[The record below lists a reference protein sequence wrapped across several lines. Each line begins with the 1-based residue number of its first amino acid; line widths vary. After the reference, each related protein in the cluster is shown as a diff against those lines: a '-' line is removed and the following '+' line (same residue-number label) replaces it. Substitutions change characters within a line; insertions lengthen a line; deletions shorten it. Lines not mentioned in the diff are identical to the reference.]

1 MLRLYSTKTPDEH
14 FLKRGAYFQIIPK
27 EVFIKSIHSKVI
39 STSLNKETISRLR
52 SISRKTLTAETD
64 RQCYAYDATN
74 MQYMPDAIV
83 FPDNEEQV
91 SQILKLANEKEFP
104 VVPRGAG
111 SGLTGGALAVKG
123 GLVVVMTRMNKILN
137 IDMDNLVADVQP
149 GVVTGLF
156 HQRVQHLGFFYPPDP
171 SSSAYSTLGGN
182 VAECAGGP
190 SAVKYGVTRDYVLG
204 LNVVIPGG
212 AIIQTGVRTAKGV
225 VGYDLTRLI
234 TGSEGTL
241 GIITQITLKLLPKP
255 KYTQTLTVF
264 YPSMHDA
271 AKNVS
276 EIIRQGLIPKTIE
289 YLDHAAIAC
298 MPADLPGGIPS
309 EAKAMLI
316 IEIDGIPEQID
327 TECLQIM
334 DLAHQYQAIS
344 IRKAENAAESNAI
357 WQARK
362 AISPALYKYAPDK
375 INEDIVVPRSLIP
388 DFVDKV
394 DELRHATG
402 LTMIT
407 FGHAGDGNIHFTV
420 MLDKNDANT
429 KKKADLVIESIF
441 DYTLSLGGTLSGE
454 HGIGISKSAYLEKE
468 INPQTLTLM
477 RQIKKAFDPKGIL
490 NPGKIFP
497 GDIS

>member
-1 MLRLYSTKTPDEH
+1 M
-14 FLKRGAYFQIIPK
+14 
-27 EVFIKSIHSKVI
+27 IKKYLEKNNQAN
-39 STSLNKETISRLR
+39 SLNKAILR
-52 SISRKTLTAETD
+52 QLKAITGKVLTAESD
-64 RQCYAYDATN
+64 RRCYAYDATN
-74 MQYMPDAIV
+74 MEYVPDAIV
-83 FPDNEEQV
+83 FPEHEDQV
-91 SQILKLANEKEFP
+91 SQILKLANDHEFP
-104 VVPRGAG
+104 IVPRGAG

-123 GLVVVMTRMNKILN
+123 GLVVVMTRMNQILN

-149 GVVTGLF
+149 GVVTGIF
-156 HQRVQHLGFFYPPDP
+156 HKRVQRLGLFYPPDP

-204 LNVVIPGG
+204 LHVVIPDGTL
-212 AIIQTGVRTAKGV
+212 IQTGVRTAKGV

-241 GIITQITLKLLPKP
+241 GIITQMTLKLLPKP
-255 KYTQTLTVF
+255 ASTQVLTVF
-264 YPSMHDA
+264 YPSMHKA
-271 AKNVS
+271 AENVS
-276 EIIRQGLIPKTIE
+276 EIIRKGLIPKTIE

-298 MPADLPGGIPS
+298 MPSDLPGGIPP
-309 EAKAMLI
+309 EARAMLI
-316 IEIDGIPEQID
+316 IEIDGIPEQIES
-327 TECLQIM
+327 ECSKIIS
-334 DLAHQYQAIS
+334 LANQYQAIS
-344 IRKAENAAESNAI
+344 IRKADNTSESNAI

-420 MLDKNDANT
+420 MLDKSDAVAQ
-429 KKKADLVIESIF
+429 KKADIVIESIF

-468 INPQTLTLM
+468 IDPQTLALM
-477 RQIKKAFDPKGIL
+477 RQIKKAFDPKGVL

-497 GDIS
+497 GEPS

>member
-1 MLRLYSTKTPDEH
+1 MNKQKLPVTFNKATINQ
-14 FLKRGAYFQIIPK
+14 LKAITGKIM
-27 EVFIKSIHSKVI
+27 
-39 STSLNKETISRLR
+39 
-52 SISRKTLTAETD
+52 TAEAD

-83 FPDNEEQV
+83 FPENESQV
-91 SQILKLANEKEFP
+91 SQILKLANDAEFP
-104 VVPRGAG
+104 VIPRGAG
-111 SGLTGGALAVKG
+111 SGLTGGSLAVKG
-123 GLVVVMTRMNKILN
+123 GLVVVMTRMNQILN

-149 GVVTGLF
+149 GVVTGIF
-156 HQRVQHLGFFYPPDP
+156 HQRVQHLGLFYPPDP

-204 LNVVIPGG
+204 LNVVVPGG

-241 GIITQITLKLLPKP
+241 GIITQITLRLLPKP
-255 KYTQTLTVF
+255 KFSQTLTVF
-264 YPSMHDA
+264 YPSIHCA
-271 AKNVS
+271 AENVS

-298 MPADLPGGIPS
+298 MPPDLPGGIPS
-309 EAKAMLI
+309 EARAMLI
-316 IEIDGIPEQID
+316 IEIDGIPEQIN
-327 TECLQIM
+327 TECSQIM
-334 DLAHQYQAIS
+334 NLAQEYEAIS
-344 IRKAENAAESNAI
+344 IRKAENVTESNAI

-388 DFVDKV
+388 EFVDKV

-429 KKKADLVIESIF
+429 RKKADLVIESIF

-454 HGIGISKSAYLEKE
+454 HGIGISKAAYLEKE
-468 INPQTLTLM
+468 IDPQTLTLM
-477 RQIKKAFDPKGIL
+477 RQIKNAFDPKGIL
-490 NPGKIFP
+490 NPAKIFP

>member
-1 MLRLYSTKTPDEH
+1 MK
-14 FLKRGAYFQIIPK
+14 KQNK
-27 EVFIKSIHSKVI
+27 QN
-39 STSLNKETISRLR
+39 SLNKKMLGQLRTITG
-52 SISRKTLTAETD
+52 KVLTAEAD

-74 MQYMPDAIV
+74 MQYLPDAII
-83 FPDNEEQV
+83 FPENEKQV
-91 SQILKLANEKEFP
+91 SQTLKLANDAEFP
-104 VVPRGAG
+104 VIPRGAG
-111 SGLTGGALAVKG
+111 SGLTGGALAVNG
-123 GLVVVMTRMNKILN
+123 GLVVVMTRMNQVLN

-149 GVVTGLF
+149 GVVTGIF
-156 HQRVQHLGFFYPPDP
+156 HQRVQKLGLFYPPDP

-212 AIIQTGVRTAKGV
+212 EIIKTGVRTAKGV

-241 GIITQITLKLLPKP
+241 GIITQMTLKLLPKP
-255 KYTQTLTVF
+255 KYKQTLTLF
-264 YPSMHDA
+264 YPSMHCA
-271 AKNVS
+271 AENVS
-276 EIIRQGLIPKTIE
+276 DIIRKGLIPKTIE

-298 MPADLPGGIPS
+298 IPADFPGGIPP
-309 EAKAMLI
+309 EAKAMLL
-316 IEIDGIPEQID
+316 IEIDGIPEQIEI
-327 TECLQIM
+327 ECTQIM
-334 DLAHQYQAIS
+334 DLANKYQAIS
-344 IRKAENAAESNAI
+344 VRKAENNEESNAI

-388 DFVDKV
+388 EFVDKV

-402 LTMIT
+402 LTIIT

-420 MLDKNDANT
+420 MLDKNDAEAQ
-429 KKKADLVIESIF
+429 KKADLVVESIF

-454 HGIGISKSAYLEKE
+454 HGIGISKAAYLEKE
-468 INPQTLTLM
+468 IDSQSLALM

-497 GDIS
+497 GEIL